1 MFCSDCHRKVFYRNL
16 ENRGWCER
24 CKRVVE
30 VSPCSVS
37 YWCVAAVL
45 LMPWLMPFSV
55 GH

>member
-1 MFCSDCHRKVFYRNL
+1 MFYSDCHRKVFYKNL

-24 CKRVVE
+24 CKRIVD

-37 YWCVAAVL
+37 YSCVAAVV
-45 LMPWLMPFSV
+45 LMPWLMPFGA

>member
-1 MFCSDCHRKVFYRNL
+1 MFCSVCHRKMLYRNL
-16 ENRGWCER
+16 ENRGWCDR

-30 VSPCSVS
+30 VSPCKVS

-45 LMPWLMPFSV
+45 LMPWLMPFVV